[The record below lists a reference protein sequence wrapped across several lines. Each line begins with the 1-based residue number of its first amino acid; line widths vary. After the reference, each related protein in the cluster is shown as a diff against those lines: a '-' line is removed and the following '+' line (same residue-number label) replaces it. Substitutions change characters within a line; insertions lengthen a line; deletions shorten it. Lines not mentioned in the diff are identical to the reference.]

1 MLQYK
6 GKGKNAYFCVVS
18 IIYTLSHC
26 CDHNM
31 KQKHLLLFTLRGL
44 QSITAGGGGSGEAG
58 RSSSADGAWS
68 LWQGLIGS

>member
-44 QSITAGGGGSGEAG
+44 QSITGAGGGRQGGAAQLMVLGVYG
-58 RSSSADGAWS
+58 RD
-68 LWQGLIGS
+68 